1 MNQAMQNVYLLQ
13 EIGDKMVEISK
24 IADKLKELNSL
35 LALNDNTVTQ
45 LSDHV
50 SIQCNLFI
58 GKHWPQKLKKA
69 SQYFCR
75 SVSFVYSKTCVK
87 QPL

>member
-24 IADKLKELNSL
+24 IADKLKELNCL

-50 SIQCNLFI
+50 SIQYKLSI
-58 GKHWPQKLKKA
+58 GKHWPLKFKKHHSIIA
-69 SQYFCR
+69 VFCI
-75 SVSFVYSKTCVK
+75 
-87 QPL
+87 Q

>member
-1 MNQAMQNVYLLQ
+1 MYEPSNAFFFLQ

-24 IADKLKELNSL
+24 IADKLKELNCL

-50 SIQCNLFI
+50 SIQYIEDIQIFEMNMPFI
-58 GKHWPQKLKKA
+58 SSAVKNA
-69 SQYFCR
+69 YFMI
-75 SVSFVYSKTCVK
+75 
-87 QPL
+87 

>member
-1 MNQAMQNVYLLQ
+1 MNQAMPFYFLLQ

-35 LALNDNTVTQ
+35 LALNDNAVTQ

-50 SIQCNLFI
+50 SIQYIEDIQIFGKNMPFI
-58 GKHWPQKLKKA
+58 SWSEVKNA
-69 SQYFCR
+69 YFMIYTFSR
-75 SVSFVYSKTCVK
+75 FTR
-87 QPL
+87 